1 MSSFAHRRPSL
12 LVRASISSVIV
23 IFGGAITIMAL
34 GLWNRSVEWRQQ
46 LELRA
51 RTSAQFLASQAE
63 YGLIIRN
70 REELQRVAN
79 SGLAGEDVLYV
90 VISDEAGHVLAKA
103 GQTDASAMVAGPGT
117 ACSGLLARLSGSRP
131 RVEVTQ
137 CVTSL
142 AAKSLSDLDPAPARP
157 RTLGLVELV
166 VSAER
171 QKAVFLRTARVIVLV
186 ATIMVA
192 LVLILQYLRLRRLL
206 RPLAELIEFTQRVAR
221 GDLSQRA
228 PRGTL
233 WANWS
238 EVDDLTAAFNDMV
251 AQVEAGRGKLLG
263 LVAQAQEA
271 SRLKS
276 EFVANMSHEIRTP
289 MNGIIGM
296 TELTLDTPLNP
307 VQREYLGAVMESALS
322 LLAVIND
329 VLDFSKIEAGK
340 LELEQVEFDL
350 EELVAQATRGL
361 AVRAHQKKIE
371 LIAEIQPGLATRV
384 VGDANRLRQVLVN
397 LIGNAIKFTE
407 RGEVLL
413 EVTAQGKK
421 AGLQELHFAV
431 TDTGIGI
438 AAEKIRSIFDAFTQA
453 DGSMT
458 RKYGGTGLGLA
469 ITSRL
474 TNLMGG
480 KMWVESE
487 TGRGSRFHF
496 TACFARA
503 AAAYHGIDSGLAA
516 LDGAR
521 VLLVDDNHTSRRVI
535 AAMLS
540 AQGMEVEPAAS
551 GEEALARMR
560 HARERARPFQL
571 AIVDAQMPVMDGFKL
586 AEQIQ
591 ADAQLRAPVLM
602 LLSSADLREE
612 IPRCRQVEVDGHVTK
627 PASRVALRE
636 AILHALGAPTQAAPV
651 SFPEVSNN
659 ALQLS
664 ILLAEDNPLNQ
675 KVASRLLEKRG
686 HRVTT
691 VGNGRQAVEAL
702 QHGRFDLVLM
712 DVQMPE
718 MDGWQASEEIRR
730 RENGTGG
737 HIPILALTAHALK
750 DHEERCYRAGMDAF
764 ITKPFQPEQLY
775 AAVDAAMASHAGRH
789 RD

>member
-1 MSSFAHRRPSL
+1 
-12 LVRASISSVIV
+12 
-23 IFGGAITIMAL
+23 
-34 GLWNRSVEWRQQ
+34 
-46 LELRA
+46 
-51 RTSAQFLASQAE
+51 
-63 YGLIIRN
+63 
-70 REELQRVAN
+70 
-79 SGLAGEDVLYV
+79 
-90 VISDEAGHVLAKA
+90 
-103 GQTDASAMVAGPGT
+103 
-117 ACSGLLARLSGSRP
+117 
-131 RVEVTQ
+131 
-137 CVTSL
+137 
-142 AAKSLSDLDPAPARP
+142 
-157 RTLGLVELV
+157 
-166 VSAER
+166 
-171 QKAVFLRTARVIVLV
+171 
-186 ATIMVA
+186 
-192 LVLILQYLRLRRLL
+192 
-206 RPLAELIEFTQRVAR
+206 
-221 GDLSQRA
+221 
-228 PRGTL
+228 
-233 WANWS
+233 
-238 EVDDLTAAFNDMV
+238 
-251 AQVEAGRGKLLG
+251 
-263 LVAQAQEA
+263 
-271 SRLKS
+271 
-276 EFVANMSHEIRTP
+276 
-289 MNGIIGM
+289 
-296 TELTLDTPLNP
+296 
-307 VQREYLGAVMESALS
+307 MESALS

-340 LELEQVEFDL
+340 LELRGTVEFDL

-384 VGDANRLRQVLVN
+384 VGDAEPAAAGSGQPDRQCHQVHR
-397 LIGNAIKFTE
+397 AR
-407 RGEVLL
+407 RG
-413 EVTAQGKK
+413 AARSDGAGKK
-421 AGLQELHFAV
+421 ADVQELQFAV

-480 KMWVESE
+480 KRWVESE

-503 AAAYHGIDSGLAA
+503 AAASHGIDSGLAA

-571 AIVDAQMPVMDGFKL
+571 AIVDAQMLVPLDGFKL

-627 PASRVALRE
+627 PTSRVALRE

-702 QHGRFDLVLM
+702 QHGRIDLVLM

-718 MDGWQASEEIRR
+718 MDGWQASRR
-730 RENGTGG
+730 NPQARKRDRRPHPDSG
-737 HIPILALTAHALK
+737 AH
-750 DHEERCYRAGMDAF
+750 RPRA
-764 ITKPFQPEQLY
+764 QR
-775 AAVDAAMASHAGRH
+775 S
-789 RD
+789 